1 MARHWHPV
9 LRMYISPLTTSR
21 TFTVRLL
28 PPCFAG
34 PMSGS
39 TWLHSSAPVLVI
51 DPLQPSGGG
60 RNGLAHLANQLNGA
74 LVEADHRARR
84 IGRLGVEIKHILH
97 AGHVLAID
105 LRHAPHLLAPRLEL
119 VLGQAPA
126 HGLAREAVVIG
137 EANHLAG
144 EQLDGPAGSAFGRA
158 GACGRDQ
165 KRFLMAGKLAGSSGT
180 GLLGQGLVEIASTK
194 RRLV

>member
-74 LVEADHRARR
+74 LVASSMRATYSPS
-84 IGRLGVEIKHILH
+84 IFGTHHIFS
-97 AGHVLAID
+97 
-105 LRHAPHLLAPRLEL
+105 R
-119 VLGQAPA
+119 
-126 HGLAREAVVIG
+126 HGLS
-137 EANHLAG
+137 LF
-144 EQLDGPAGSAFGRA
+144 SA
-158 GACGRDQ
+158 
-165 KRFLMAGKLAGSSGT
+165 
-180 GLLGQGLVEIASTK
+180 K
-194 RRLV
+194 RRRTVSPERLP